1 MSQFDTIID
10 GALHAA
16 QSSREVAIVY
26 SRGVDSV
33 TIAAVVGQTPF
44 EQTDEYGDSHQIESR
59 DYIVIAADLILAGLA
74 TLPQAGDEAR
84 ETQGA
89 TVYVHEVM
97 SPGGEPPFRLT
108 DPGRVGLRIH
118 TKLVDTE

>member
-44 EQTDEYGDSHQIESR
+44 EQTDEYGVSHQIESR

-74 TLPQAGDEAR
+74 TLPQAGDVVVVPVVRRAPGPIHRPGAR
-84 ETQGA
+84 RPADT
-89 TVYVHEVM
+89 HEV
-97 SPGGEPPFRLT
+97 
-108 DPGRVGLRIH
+108 GRSGVENAAAMRQQR
-118 TKLVDTE
+118 E